1 MNPVF
6 TSLVAVVGTLAGAT
20 LTFLFQRHLVRQSER
35 FARGQQLWQ
44 EKAAAYTTLIASLTD
59 FRRSQNDR
67 WHVERDDPAS
77 VDFVRAREES
87 YQRRADATAA
97 VCRVRLVCGDP
108 ALGQLAQEA
117 LDAAVDVHPA
127 RSERDRAERGRAAR
141 LALEEFLT
149 TAASQI
155 L

>member
-44 EKAAAYTTLIASLTD
+44 EKAAAYTMLIASLTD

-67 WHVERDDPAS
+67 WHLEQDDPDG
-77 VDFVRAREES
+77 VDVVRAREES

-97 VCRVRLVCGDP
+97 VCRVRLVCGDA
-108 ALGQLAQEA
+108 ALGQVAQDA
-117 LDAAVDVHPA
+117 LDAATDVHLA
-127 RSERDRAERGRAAR
+127 MSEQDRAERGRAAR
-141 LALEEFLT
+141 LALEGFLAM
-149 TAASQI
+149 AASQI